1 MTLQSWQVAACWYCD
16 KQPPLTEKQT
26 MKTLNEK
33 AMRVLEGSIPELA
46 SGAVRQAYIRAL
58 ASGST
63 VVEVIDGQLVESRP
77 DGSHKVLKTLP
88 PAIPVKPGSKRR
100 MRT

>member
-1 MTLQSWQVAACWYCD
+1 
-16 KQPPLTEKQT
+16 

-100 MRT
+100 IRT